1 MTETVHKREAGED
14 MSADGEEQIQIV
26 DPDDLP
32 EGTPIGSDLIIE
44 RKLGTGGF
52 ATVYLARNRRVEH
65 IRSAVKVLLSEY
77 MTDEAATRRFLL
89 EAEMGASLRSRHVV
103 QVQSFG
109 ELANGTP
116 YLVMEYIVGPD
127 LEQLLAAKGGLTT
140 LQTAKIARDILVAV
154 DEAHSYGIV
163 HRDLKPANVFLV
175 YEYGNDEPISKVGDF
190 GIGKQLGRGGSEQD
204 KDHKLTLA
212 GQILCTPAY
221 AAPELL
227 RGTANE
233 LTDIYA
239 LGHVFAELLEGE
251 PPYVGSATTTDE
263 LHPMAIASN
272 QIRSNPVPLSEETEN
287 SELGPIIRKA
297 LEKNPELRYQSA
309 SEMLADVWLA
319 IEHIELDEDADQSAI
334 DINFFF
340 DEHGDPHP
348 DTGQYVRST
357 RDSSKRRMSRTTGSR
372 HAHSSNAQS
381 LSSLNDFVDPAAQKR
396 TKIAVAVASGVALLA
411 AGALAVLIF
420 SGPKESGSGTNNAL
434 QGWQDPIA
442 AESNTPGATPAVEQ
456 TTEEAMDNRALPE
469 ELFESARE
477 SVMGANRAASE
488 VRRQARDIGTAIA
501 FKRAEIVEEEE
512 RLAAEALQQQQAA
525 EAAARAEAAERAAP
539 STRPTER
546 NDDVAERPSAP
557 NSQRNQDPTPA
568 PEEPVEDQPN
578 PFGTGLR

>member
-14 MSADGEEQIQIV
+14 MSADEEEQITIV

-175 YEYGNDEPISKVGDF
+175 YEYGNNEPISKVGDF

-233 LTDIYA
+233 VTDIYA

-272 QIRSNPVPLSEETEN
+272 QIRSGPVPLTQETED
-287 SELGPIIRKA
+287 SDLGPIIRKA
-297 LEKNPELRYQSA
+297 LQKDPELRYQSA
-309 SEMLADVWLA
+309 AEMLTDVWLA
-319 IEHIELDEDADQSAI
+319 IEHIELDEDSDKSAI
-334 DINFFF
+334 DISFFF
-340 DEHGDPHP
+340 DEHGDPRP
-348 DTGQYVRST
+348 DTGQYLRST
-357 RDSSKRRMSRTTGSR
+357 QNSGKRRVVRTTDSQR
-372 HAHSSNAQS
+372 AHSSKARS
-381 LSSLNDFVDPAAQKR
+381 LYSLEGARDPANDRR
-396 TKIAVAVASGVALLA
+396 TKITLAIASVVGLLT
-411 AGALAVLIF
+411 AGILAMLLFNDSDDIPAN
-420 SGPKESGSGTNNAL
+420 STL

-442 AESNTPGATPAVEQ
+442 ADPSTPAANPASPAVEQ
-456 TTEEAMDNRALPE
+456 TTEQAMDNRALPE

-477 SVMGANRAASE
+477 SVMGANRAAGQI
-488 VRRQARDIGTAIA
+488 RRHARDIGTAIA
-501 FKRAEIVEEEE
+501 LRRAEAIEEQETIE
-512 RLAAEALQQQQAA
+512 AEARREQQAA
-525 EAAARAEAAERAAP
+525 ERAEAAERAVPVARD
-539 STRPTER
+539 RPP
-546 NDDVAERPSAP
+546 NDDVADRSSPQRTDQ
-557 NSQRNQDPTPA
+557 NSDPTPT
-568 PEEPVEDQPN
+568 PEEPIEDQPN